1 MAVLVVDV
9 FVVDLL
15 AVLVVVVK
23 LLFEKVKILVVDVF
37 AVDLI
42 AVLVVVVK
50 LFFEKVKVLVVEV
63 LVEVAEIFKIN

>member
-1 MAVLVVDV
+1 
-9 FVVDLL
+9 
-15 AVLVVVVK
+15 VK
-23 LLFEKVKILVVDVF
+23 LFFEKVKILVVDVF